1 MAGDGGVSGDEG
13 GRGTVVN
20 GRTEGGGGE
29 AGRKEKARESP

>member
-13 GRGTVVN
+13 GRGTAAN
-20 GRTEGGGGE
+20 GRTEGGGE